1 MSDQKA
7 PAKNR
12 NAQRSIRLLKQAF
25 MELLAEKPYEKISV
39 SDVTRRADL
48 NRGTFYAHFDNMDD
62 LLRFVMNEL
71 MHTISVIIDRTFDGT
86 FLDNPMPVLEQIGDF
101 LMDNAELARKLVSST
116 SVEPFINTLERAFR
130 DKARRRLAQMPNVD
144 LAYSQ
149 LMADYLASGILGA
162 YRAWLSGEYGAAT
175 IGQVNE
181 YLCRLVKATGK
192 AMG

>member
-1 MSDQKA
+1 MSEEKA

-62 LLRFVMNEL
+62 LLRDVMGDL
-71 MHTISVIIDRTFDGT
+71 TLTISAIIERTFDGS
-86 FLDNPMPVLEQIGDF
+86 FLQNPMPVLGQIGEF
-101 LMDNAELARKLVSST
+101 LMQNIVLARKLVSST
-116 SVEPFINTLERAFR
+116 SVEPFINTLERTFR

-144 LAYSQ
+144 LAYVQ
-149 LMADYLASGILGA
+149 LLADYLSSGVLGA
-162 YRAWLSGEYGAAT
+162 YRAWLSGEYGTAT
-175 IGQVNE
+175 IDQVNE
-181 YLCRLVKATGK
+181 YLCKLVSATGQ
-192 AMG
+192 AME